1 VILFAAQK
9 HYGQRDKSGVPYILH
24 PIEVM
29 CSVKTIEEK
38 IVAICHDLIE
48 DTDATLDDLRLL
60 NVPEKLI
67 EAIDHISKRE
77 DEKYSEFIE
86 RVSENDISIKV
97 KVADIENNTRH
108 DRIEKLDVVV
118 VNRMMRKYERALD
131 VLSDF

>member
-1 VILFAAQK
+1 M
-9 HYGQRDKSGVPYILH
+9 H
-24 PIEVM
+24 
-29 CSVKTIEEK
+29 
-38 IVAICHDLIE
+38 
-48 DTDATLDDLRLL
+48 
-60 NVPEKLI
+60 I